1 MLRTAGARLLLA
13 RTCATGWRHE
23 TGGLSLSLES
33 GEGTMERGR
42 EGDKGEREGTRGG
55 GEKGRRQGEGL
66 RRRGRRGRRG

>member
-1 MLRTAGARLLLA
+1 MLRTAGAHLLLA

-42 EGDKGEREGTRGG
+42 GRRKGEREGTRGG
-55 GEKGRRQGEGL
+55 GGDKGRR
-66 RRRGRRGRRG
+66 